1 MSAPVRDDA
10 PVDPSLPDGGAHR
23 VDFGRPTRVVRGLGG
38 RASLRL
44 DLRTLGVCGV
54 LLLVALAIGVVALTT
69 GDYPLTVPQV
79 LQALVGA
86 ADGPVHMVVVEWRLP
101 RALMAL
107 VLGAALGASGAIF
120 QSLTRNPLGSPDVIG
135 FNTGAYTGA
144 LVVIMLLG
152 GGYVGVAAGALVG
165 GVVTAGV
172 VYLLAYRRGVQGFR
186 LIIVGIA
193 VSAML
198 ASVNQWLIIK
208 ADLETAMAAAVW
220 GAGSLN
226 GMTWAQAVPACVL
239 AALLALPLLWLA
251 PRMGLLELGDDAA
264 AALGLRSERVRLAL
278 VIVGVALTALVTAAA
293 GPIAFVAL
301 AAPQLARR
309 LTGAAGVR
317 ILPAA
322 VMGAVLLAAS
332 DLVAQ
337 RAFAPTQLPV
347 GVVTVS
353 VGGAYLVWLLVREA
367 RK

>member
-1 MSAPVRDDA
+1 MSAPA
-10 PVDPSLPDGGAHR
+10 QR
-23 VDFGRPTRVVRGLGG
+23 VDFGRPTRVVRRPGG
-38 RASLRL
+38 HVSVRL
-44 DLRTLGVCGV
+44 DLRTIGVCLV

-69 GDYPLTVPQV
+69 GDYPLTVAQV
-79 LQALVGA
+79 LQALVGGT
-86 ADGPVHMVVVEWRLP
+86 DGPVHMVVVEWRLP

-120 QSLTRNPLGSPDVIG
+120 QSLTRNPLGSPDIIG

-165 GVVTAGV
+165 GIATAAV
-172 VYLLAYRRGVQGFR
+172 VYVLSYRRGVQGFR

-226 GMTWAQAVPACVL
+226 GITWAQAAPACAL
-239 AALLALPLLWLA
+239 AALIALPLVWLA
-251 PRMGLLELGDDAA
+251 PRMGMLELGDDAA
-264 AALGLRSERVRLAL
+264 TALGLRSEPVRLAL

-301 AAPQLARR
+301 AAPQLVRR
-309 LTGAAGVR
+309 LTGSAGVR

-322 VMGAVLLAAS
+322 FMGAVLLAAS

-337 RAFAPTQLPV
+337 RAFAPTRLPV

-353 VGGAYLVWLLVREA
+353 VGGIYLVWLLVREA

>member
-1 MSAPVRDDA
+1 MSAPA
-10 PVDPSLPDGGAHR
+10 PVRGTPSVPPDDGAR

-38 RASLRL
+38 RLSQRL
-44 DLRTLGVCGV
+44 DLRTIAVCLG
-54 LLLVALAIGVVALTT
+54 LLVVALAIGVVALMT
-69 GDYPLTVPQV
+69 GDYPLTVAQV
-79 LQALVGA
+79 LGALVGG
-86 ADGPVHMVVVEWRLP
+86 ADGPVQMVVVEWRLP
-101 RALMAL
+101 RALLAL
-107 VLGAALGASGAIF
+107 VLGACLGASGAIF
-120 QSLTRNPLGSPDVIG
+120 QSLTRNPLGSPDIIG

-144 LVVIMLLG
+144 LVVMTVLGSGYTSVAGGALLG
-152 GGYVGVAAGALVG
+152 GIATAA
-165 GVVTAGV
+165 V
-172 VYLLAYRRGVQGFR
+172 VYVLAYRRGVQGFR

-198 ASVNQWLIIK
+198 ASLNTWLILK

-226 GMTWAQAVPACVL
+226 GTTWAQAAPACVL
-239 AALLALPLLWLA
+239 AAVIALPLVWLA
-251 PRMGLLELGDDAA
+251 PRMAMLELGDDAA
-264 AALGLRSERVRLAL
+264 TALGLRGERVRLAL
-278 VIVGVALTALVTAAA
+278 VLLGVALTALATAAT

-309 LTGAAGVR
+309 LTGSAGVR

-322 VMGAVLLAAS
+322 AMGAVLLAAS

-367 RK
+367 RR